1 MRWACWLFLAGAL
14 ARCLAAGAELAPIA
28 DAANDPSWR
37 EVISRLGPGKARLS
51 AFEER
56 RYFPFHRDPIV
67 LKGEIRLDPV
77 HGLSLHYLTPEAR
90 VIVADA
96 KGLLMRDASG
106 RESSLPDDSRA
117 QAATA
122 ALARVLRFDLAGF
135 EKSFSLRGRRDG
147 DAWTLSFEARD
158 PGLAPSV
165 GTLVLSGDRSRLRR
179 IEMTR
184 PRGQRIEIIIGE
196 TREGVV
202 FTRDEIARFFR

>member
-1 MRWACWLFLAGAL
+1 MKWLRWVLLAGAL
-14 ARCLAAGAELAPIA
+14 AGPLVAGEDLPPIV
-28 DAANDPSWR
+28 DASRDPSWR
-37 EVISRLGPGKARLS
+37 ELLSRFGPEKARQS

-67 LKGEIRLDPV
+67 LTGEIRLDPV
-77 HGLSLHYLTPEAR
+77 RGLSLRYLSPEPR
-90 VIVADA
+90 VLIADA
-96 KGLLMRDASG
+96 KGLLMRDAAG
-106 RESSLPDDSRA
+106 RDTRLPDDSRA

-122 ALARVLRFDLAGF
+122 ALAEVLRFDLAGL
-135 EKSFSLRGRRDG
+135 EKSFSLRGRQNG

-158 PGLAPSV
+158 PGLASSL

-184 PRGQRIEIIIGE
+184 SPGQRIEILVGE

-202 FTRDEIARFFR
+202 FTPGEIARFFR